1 MKRVI
6 IYYHLK
12 GTFFNAVYDDSA
24 FLLSSLGAS
33 TVHLFFA
40 LLYSSYRSTPF
51 FHSFSFL
58 SYLISFFF
66 FVYFPRSVAIPS
78 GVLLLVSNIRGWAT
92 NAFSIFPYRPVY
104 FLYQS
109 TVIFNPSS
117 HDISSFQPSSCSLD
131 ELIVYRKSL
140 NLRSGTN
147 VIYSSSLSSSP
158 KILSNVFATF
168 RFDNSLSPPILY
180 T

>member
-1 MKRVI
+1 MLSVVI
-6 IYYHLK
+6 
-12 GTFFNAVYDDSA
+12 
-24 FLLSSLGAS
+24 LLSYFLHQEHPHTSFFCAS
-33 TVHLFFA
+33 LFF
-40 LLYSSYRSTPF
+40 LPQYSF
-51 FHSFSFL
+51 FSFVFIFIL
-58 SYLISFFF
+58 SYLFFF

-78 GVLLLVSNIRGWAT
+78 SVLLLVSNIRGWAT